1 MAPNLVLILAGDR
14 ARSFRRFPT
23 CRDADLTH
31 EDVLTEDLS
40 IFAISLISKLPHY
53 TIYWWY

>member
-14 ARSFRRFPT
+14 ARSLRRCPT

-40 IFAISLISKLPHY
+40 ISAVSLISKLHLY
-53 TIYWWY
+53 TIYWWH